1 MHFRTAELRDVP
13 ALLKLYTAVANQGTL
28 TRTEDEI
35 TVEYVQGFIS
45 KGIEGGLIIV
55 AEHPERPHEL
65 VGEIHA
71 VKAGIRLFNHVLTD
85 LTFAV
90 HPNFQKKGLGR
101 SLLTLFLDEVVRT
114 RPDVG
119 KVELLVQESQS
130 GAISLFQSLG
140 FLIEGRFELR
150 RRNTDSTYEAD
161 IPMGWQNPA
170 YEFDQMS

>member
-13 ALLKLYTAVANQGTL
+13 ALLKLYTEVARQGTL
-28 TRTEDEI
+28 TRTENEI

-45 KGIEGGLIIV
+45 KGIEEGLIIV

-71 VKAGIRLFNHVLTD
+71 VKTGIQAFSHVLTD

-119 KVELLVQESQS
+119 KVELFVQENQS

-140 FLIEGRFELR
+140 FLIEGRLEMR
-150 RRNTDSTYEAD
+150 RRSQDNSYEAD
-161 IPMGWQNPA
+161 IPMGWQNPT
-170 YEFDQMS
+170 YEFDQVS